1 MALNLVDWQNG
12 YIFASFRP
20 VSAMTSIVEML
31 QQSPYNK
38 LTEIP

>member
-20 VSAMTSIVEML
+20 VSAITSMVEMPHL
-31 QQSPYNK
+31 SPYNK

>member
-1 MALNLVDWQNG
+1 MVQNLGGPQKGD
-12 YIFASFRP
+12 IFASFRP
-20 VSAMTSIVEML
+20 VSAIASNLEML

>member
-1 MALNLVDWQNG
+1 MEHNPGDWQNG

-20 VSAMTSIVEML
+20 VSAITSMVEMPHL
-31 QQSPYNK
+31 APYNK